1 MMERAL
7 HKLIIGNV
15 KLRVVCGVPLLAL
28 LTACSTTSNLPD
40 GEELYTGISEIAYG
54 RKADNPHKDKQK
66 TYADSAGVITSLYN
80 AYSTIEDIFS
90 GSYDA
95 RALLEKQSKD
105 KTLTARQRDS
115 IRQEMAIYDDATA
128 AVKEEVE
135 AALAYAPNNSVFGS
149 SSMRWPFPIGLWMYN
164 RYVKSH
170 TMFGRWMFNT
180 FATKPVFISTV
191 NPQLRTQVAR
201 NTLRNY
207 GFFRGRVEYEVQTD
221 PSDSLKAKIAYS
233 VFPQQ
238 LFRLGTIEHQFF
250 GTITDSLIR
259 ATNHLTNLHTGDAFN
274 VPKLDAERTRLSEL
288 FRNNGFYLYR
298 PEYITF
304 RADTVQTPLTAHLQV
319 RPRADMPAQAKNRF
333 YMGNTSITV
342 MTYDDYQIVDSMMT
356 RDRAKYRWSGQTGRP
371 PLRYGAIRHNLFYDR
386 GSLYRQRLH
395 ELIQEKLSGMG
406 IFSSIQMNYTPRDTS
421 STCDTLDVNIF
432 AILDRPYDSQFDAKL
447 TNKSNGLLGPGLS
460 WSLTKRNAF
469 RGAELLTF
477 NVYGSYEWQTGVES
491 SEGRH
496 SMLNS
501 YEFGTSATLTYPRL
515 MFFRLPFVRKLN
527 RRAQATTTYKL
538 DANWLNRAGYF
549 QMVSFG
555 GRIAYTYQRRRKVKH
570 EFVPLR
576 LDYNLLVDRS
586 TQFDS
591 IMNANQ
597 ALYVSMRDQLVPSMA
612 YTFTYSPRP
621 VKGHS
626 RALILSAKEAGNI
639 VNTIYSWAG
648 HGVQERN
655 KKLLGVPF
663 AEFFKLT
670 AEYRETFPVTAST
683 SLATRFFAGAV
694 WSYGNSTMAPYS
706 DLFTVGGANSIRAF
720 GVRTIGPGSYHPANS
735 GWSYVDQVGN
745 FKLEANVEYRFPIV
759 GGLNGAVFLD
769 AGNIWLMRPDEA
781 RPGAAIDAKTFFDEI
796 ALGTGFGF
804 RYDLDF
810 LVLRFDIG
818 VGIHSPYKTKRS
830 GYYNMPRFWD
840 SLGFHIAVGYPF

>member
-1 MMERAL
+1 MKRAL
-7 HKLIIGNV
+7 HKLIV
-15 KLRVVCGVPLLAL
+15 DSFQWKAAFGVTMLAML
-28 LTACSTTSNLPD
+28 ASCSTTSNLPE

-54 RKADNPHKDKQK
+54 RKADNPHKDQQK
-66 TYADSAGVITSLYN
+66 AEGDSAGVITSLFN
-80 AYSTIEDIFS
+80 AYSAIEDIFS
-90 GSYDA
+90 GNYDA
-95 RALLEKQSKD
+95 RAVLEKQSKD
-105 KTLTARQRDS
+105 KSLTARQRDS
-115 IRQEMAIYDDATA
+115 IRHEMAIYDEATE
-128 AVKEEVE
+128 AVKTEVE

-164 RYVKSH
+164 RYVNSH

-207 GFFRGRVEYEVQTD
+207 GFFRGRVEYEVQ
-221 PSDSLKAKIAYS
+221 PEPGDSLKAKIAYS
-233 VFPQQ
+233 VYPQQ
-238 LFRLGTIEHQFF
+238 LFRLGTIEHQQFDEV
-250 GTITDSLIR
+250 TDSLIQASSR
-259 ATNHLTNLHTGDAFN
+259 LTNLRTGDAFN

-298 PEYITF
+298 PEYITY
-304 RADTVQTPLTAHLQV
+304 RADTVQTPLTAHLQI

-342 MTYDDYQIVDSMMT
+342 MTYDDYQIVDSMTT
-356 RDRAKYRWSGQTGRP
+356 RDRAKYRWSGRTGRP

-406 IFSSIQMNYTPRDTS
+406 IFSSIQMSYAPRDTS

-432 AILDRPYDSQFDAKL
+432 AILDRPYDSQLEAKL

-477 NVYGSYEWQTGVES
+477 NVYGSYEWQTGVQS

-515 MFFRLPFVRKLN
+515 MFFRLPFVRQLN

-549 QMVSFG
+549 QMISFG
-555 GRIAYTYQRRRKVKH
+555 GRVAYTYQRRRKVKH

-576 LDYNLLVDRS
+576 LDYNLLAYKS
-586 TQFDS
+586 LSFDS

-626 RALILSAKEAGNI
+626 RALILSAKEAGNV

-648 HGVQERN
+648 YGVQERN

-670 AEYRETFPVTAST
+670 AEYRESFPITATT

-745 FKLEANVEYRFPIV
+745 LKLEANVEYRFPLI
-759 GGLNGAVFLD
+759 GGLNGAVFID

-796 ALGTGFGF
+796 ALGTGVGF

>member
-1 MMERAL
+1 MRRFY
-7 HKLIIGNV
+7 HKFIVESLTY
-15 KLRVVCGVPLLAL
+15 LFHFSLFAL
-28 LTACSTTSNLPD
+28 LTACSTTSNLPE

-54 RKADNPHKDKQK
+54 RKAEGKTKKKD
-66 TYADSAGVITSLYN
+66 TSDSTGVITSLFNAYN
-80 AYSTIEDIFS
+80 AIEDIFS
-90 GSYDA
+90 GNYDA
-95 RALLEKQSKD
+95 RAALEKKSKD
-105 KTLTARQRDS
+105 KTLTNAQRDS
-115 IRQEMAIYDDATA
+115 IRQEMAIYDEATET
-128 AVKEEVE
+128 VKTEIE
-135 AALAYAPNNSVFGS
+135 AALAYAPNGSIFGS
-149 SSMRWPFPIGLWMYN
+149 SSMRWPISIGLMMYN
-164 RYVKSH
+164 RYVNSH

-207 GFFRGRVEYEVQTD
+207 GFFRGRVEYEVQ
-221 PSDSLKAKIAYS
+221 PNQKDSLKAKIAYS
-233 VFPQQ
+233 VYPQQ
-238 LFRLGTIEHQFF
+238 LFRLGTIEYQHF
-250 GTITDSLIR
+250 GTTTDSLIHASSR
-259 ATNHLTNLHTGDAFN
+259 LTNLHTGDAFN
-274 VPKLDAERTRLSEL
+274 VLKLDAERTRLSQL

-298 PEYITF
+298 PEYISF

-319 RPRADMPAQAKNRF
+319 RPRADMPAQARNRF
-333 YMGNTSITV
+333 YMGNTRVTV
-342 MTYDDYQIVDSMMT
+342 LPYDDYQITDSMVT
-356 RDRAKYRWSGQTGRP
+356 RDHSVMLWAGGTERP
-371 PLRYGAIRHNLFYDR
+371 PLRYGAIRHNLFYER
-386 GSLYRQRLH
+386 GSLYRYRLH

-406 IFSSIQMNYTPRDTS
+406 IFSNIQMSYTPRDTS
-421 STCDTLDVNIF
+421 ATCDTLDVEIF
-432 AILDRPYDSQFDAKL
+432 AILDRPYDSQLEAKV

-477 NVYGSYEWQTGVES
+477 NIYGSYEWQTGVTT

-515 MFFRLPFVRKLN
+515 MFFGAPFVRKLN
-527 RRAQATTTYKL
+527 RRAQASTTYKL
-538 DANWLNRAGYF
+538 DANWLNRASYF
-549 QMVSFG
+549 QMVNFG
-555 GRIAYTYQRRRKVKH
+555 GRITYSYQKRLKYKH

-576 LDYNLLVDRS
+576 LEYNLLAYRS
-586 TQFDS
+586 TRFDS
-591 IMNANQ
+591 IMSANQ

-621 VKGHS
+621 IRGHS

-648 HGVQERN
+648 YGVQERN
-655 KKLLGVPF
+655 KKLLGVPY

-670 AEYRETFPVTAST
+670 AEYRETFPLTATT
-683 SLATRFFAGAV
+683 SLATRLFAGAV

-720 GVRTIGPGSYHPANS
+720 GVRTIGPGSYHPASS

-745 FKLEANVEYRFPIV
+745 LKLEANVEYRFPIV
-759 GGLNGAVFLD
+759 SSLYGALFLD
-769 AGNIWLMRPDEA
+769 AGNVWLMRPDSD
-781 RPGAAIDAKTFFDEI
+781 RPGAAIDASTFFDEI
-796 ALGTGFGF
+796 ALGTGLGF

-818 VGIHSPYKTKRS
+818 VGIHSPYKTTRS